1 MTDTISIYTDG
12 SCAGNPGPGGFAA
25 IMEIPGEPE
34 MTVTGGEPHSTN
46 NRMEL
51 SAVIEA
57 LAVVAETP
65 RLQQQPLAVYTD
77 SQYVCRAFQ
86 ENWFRNW
93 TRNGWR
99 TSKGDP
105 VANTP
110 LWQRL
115 RSLAQDRDISWH
127 WIKGHSGHPQN
138 ERCDRM
144 AAACARKAPGRQG
157 YWAEPSQETPATRQ
171 PETAPEPRPAPEPGP
186 VPAPTAPEPEP
197 PRCQVCGQ
205 PATPENSFPLQP
217 NALLHAVDEDTRGQ
231 LNDQW
236 DREGLPEEMVSH
248 TRCISSP
255 HLLDW
260 PRHTAYQAWA
270 TSRIAELESRLAA
283 LEGR

>member
-1 MTDTISIYTDG
+1 MTERINIYTDG

-25 IMEIPGEPE
+25 VLEIPGESE
-34 MTVTGGEPHSTN
+34 MTVTGGEPRTTN

-57 LAVVAETP
+57 LALVADTP
-65 RLQQQPLAVYTD
+65 RLQRQPIAVYTD

-99 TSKGDP
+99 TSKGAP

-115 RSLAQDRDISWH
+115 RSLAQEQDISWH

-144 AAACARKAPGRQG
+144 AAACAKKAPGRQG
-157 YWAEPSQETPATRQ
+157 YWTEPSEETAAAQEPEPK
-171 PETAPEPRPAPEPGP
+171 PETRPEQEHAPA
-186 VPAPTAPEPEP
+186 APEPESP
-197 PRCQVCGQ
+197 HCQICGE
-205 PATPENSFPLQP
+205 PATPEDSFPLQP
-217 NALLHAVDEDTRGQ
+217 NALLHAVDDDTRRRLGA
-231 LNDQW
+231 QW
-236 DREGLPEEMVSH
+236 DRDGLPEDMVAH
-248 TRCISSP
+248 TRCVTSP

-270 TSRIAELESRLAA
+270 TVRIAELEARLAA
-283 LEGR
+283 LEGA